1 MKPIQKQKP
10 SAALVAC
17 VFLGMSLAM
26 AACGDDSVETEQP
39 GADGSS
45 GDSNSY
51 VPGDDDVSPEQSFED
66 SEDSAGSQVGDQ
78 AADDAAGSAPDADS
92 PVTDADSS
100 VTDADSSVTDADS
113 SVTDAGPGAP
123 ADDTKESSPEGQPNA
138 GAEGG
143 DPAPSEILDG
153 GGETPSLPLRIVPI
167 GDSITQ
173 GRLGDG
179 SFDSSEAS
187 TLSYRYALWQLFVDA
202 GIDVD
207 FVGSHTGGFGGD
219 PAWEDYRGQRFDR
232 DHEGH
237 WGWRLDDIRDSL
249 PAWLGEYE
257 ADVALIMLGT
267 NDVNAGDTVSQML
280 LEAEEIIAILRQA
293 NPDIVIIW
301 GHAFQDWDPFP
312 AFREEMEALAIEM
325 STARSPILTV
335 SRADDWVSDPSLPSS
350 DTVDWVHPNL
360 RGDQKLAEAFFEA
373 IVALFPIE

>member
-1 MKPIQKQKP
+1 MKPIQSQKP
-10 SAALVAC
+10 SAALVAF
-17 VFLGMSLAM
+17 VFLVMSLAM

-39 GADGSS
+39 GAGGSS
-45 GDSNSY
+45 PDSHSY

-66 SEDSAGSQVGDQ
+66 SEDSAGQAGDQ
-78 AADDAAGSAPDADS
+78 AADDAAGSAPDAG
-92 PVTDADSS
+92 
-100 VTDADSSVTDADS
+100 S
-113 SVTDAGPGAP
+113 SVTDAGPGAL
-123 ADDTKESSPEGQPNA
+123 ADDTKEGSPEGQPNA

-153 GGETPSLPLRIVPI
+153 GGQTPSLPLRIVPI

-207 FVGSHTGGFGGD
+207 FVGSHAGGFGGD

-280 LEAEEIIAILRQA
+280 LEAEDIIAILRQA

-301 GHAFQDWDPFP
+301 GHAFQEWDPFP

-335 SRADDWVSDPSLPSS
+335 SRADDWVSDPSLPAS